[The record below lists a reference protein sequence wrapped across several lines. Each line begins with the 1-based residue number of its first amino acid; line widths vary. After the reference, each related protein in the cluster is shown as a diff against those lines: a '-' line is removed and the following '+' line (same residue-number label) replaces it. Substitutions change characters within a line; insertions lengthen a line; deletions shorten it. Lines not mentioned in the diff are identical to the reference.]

1 MEKQFCTY
9 EIALKLK
16 ELGFNENCIATFGE
30 NQVFDL
36 QDFEQNYDT
45 FPSHIIAAPLW
56 QQVIDWFRDKQN
68 IKIELSFANKDL
80 NEHEFAVF
88 GDFKEFVTC
97 ITDRI
102 KLGDDRIV
110 YKSYPECREQA
121 ILKAIEFKQKI

>member
-56 QQVIDWFRDKQN
+56 QQVIDWFRDKLN
-68 IKIELSFANKDL
+68 IKIVL
-80 NEHEFAVF
+80 
-88 GDFKEFVTC
+88 
-97 ITDRI
+97 
-102 KLGDDRIV
+102 
-110 YKSYPECREQA
+110 
-121 ILKAIEFKQKI
+121 